1 MKRFLLFVTLLQLS
15 GCSSPPPNSESTS
28 TTTQV
33 SVASSSPAPVDTA
46 NSPTSSAT
54 PEASATPGAKPTPA
68 PKPLGPAVKTKSGL
82 KYEVFKKGKGEIAKN
97 NQKVYVHYTGVLENG
112 TKFDSSLDRGEPI
125 DFILGTGAVIKG
137 WDEGVAGM
145 KVGEKRKLT
154 IPPDLAYGEAGAGGL
169 IPPGATLIFD
179 VELVKVEAP

>member
-1 MKRFLLFVTLLQLS
+1 MRRILLIVTLLQLS
-15 GCSSPPPNSESTS
+15 GCSSPPPNSEATS

-33 SVASSSPAPVDTA
+33 SVASSSPAPVDTV
-46 NSPTSSAT
+46 NSPTASAT
-54 PEASATPGAKPTPA
+54 PEASATPA

-82 KYEVFKKGKGEIAKN
+82 KYEVFKKGEGEVAQN
-97 NQKVYVHYTGVLENG
+97 NQKVFVHYTGVLENG
-112 TKFDSSLDRGEPI
+112 TKFDSSLDRGEPF